1 MGSGLLNGE
10 VPALEAAG
18 VRCWLYDVSELYDDT
33 TFSMAMGC
41 LPWEERRQRARR
53 YRFKKD
59 QCLCLGAGL
68 LVAYALKKMGVRD
81 LSLGSGEWGKPYLL
95 RYPHIHFNL
104 SHSGTMVAC
113 AVASEPVGVDVEERH
128 AYDEG
133 VARLCFTIAER
144 HWMMGQPNVD
154 EAFVRLWVR
163 KESYLKLLGTGLT
176 DDVRAFDV
184 TPGLTGRRNVQFSE
198 REQGGHTVCVCAE
211 SPARVTFETMEMFP
225 IA

>member
-1 MGSGLLNGE
+1 MSEGLYNRE
-10 VPALEAAG
+10 VSVAEAAD

-33 TFSMAMGC
+33 TFSMAMEC
-41 LPWEERRQRARR
+41 LPWEERRQRVRR

-68 LVAYALKKMGVRD
+68 LATYALRKMGVRD
-81 LSLGSGEWGKPYLL
+81 LALDRGEWGKPHLL
-95 RYPHIHFNL
+95 RYPHVHFNL

-133 VARLCFTIAER
+133 VARLCFTKEEQR
-144 HWMMGQPNVD
+144 WMMEQTNVD

-184 TPGLTGRRNVQFSE
+184 TPGLAGHRNVQFVE
-198 REQGGHTVCVCAE
+198 CKHGGHAVCVCVE
-211 SPARVTFETMEMFP
+211 SPVRVTFEAMGTAP
-225 IA
+225 IT